1 MRTTTPSRKR
11 AILPPAVQR
20 RLDAIQHFLPHL
32 TLSRQRTLALWC
44 FGIQRARSHSLT
56 LVSLLLAPLCKCH
69 ANAMRK
75 RLKTWYAQTR
85 NAKRRLNVH
94 SCFAGLLR
102 WMTTDWSA
110 PNLLLALDTTT
121 LRNRWII
128 LTVSVLYKKRAI
140 PVAWRVLAWD
150 KQAWNPIW
158 KQLLSAL
165 APAFPPRVRVLVFAD
180 RGLYSPE
187 LFEYIRQLGAH
198 PAMRVNGDGGV
209 LVEGST
215 EWQMLQELVPSP
227 DTHWNGRCRV
237 FKTNSLDCTVLA
249 LWAAGMHE
257 AWIVLTDLPPCEA
270 SAVWYRYRS
279 WIEQGYRDL
288 KRLGG
293 SCHRTLVRDAARL
306 ERVWLA
312 LAVATLWVLW
322 YGTDEASAHR
332 VWGALWSRKRCV
344 VSVFRRGWLLVWLEM
359 LACVEGLCCGWFP
372 DPLEPVEDGGDRV

>member
-1 MRTTTPSRKR
+1 MRNTTPSRKR
-11 AILPPAVQR
+11 AILSPAVQR
-20 RLDAIQHFLPHL
+20 RLDAIQHCLPHL
-32 TLSRQRTLALWC
+32 TLSQQRTLALWC

-85 NAKRRLNVH
+85 RTKRRLNVH

-158 KQLLSAL
+158 NQLLSAL
-165 APAFPPRVRVLVFAD
+165 APAFPPGVR
-180 RGLYSPE
+180 
-187 LFEYIRQLGAH
+187 
-198 PAMRVNGDGGV
+198 V

-215 EWQMLQELVPSP
+215 EWQVLQALAPCP

-249 LWAAGMHE
+249 LWAVGMRE

-372 DPLEPVEDGGDRV
+372 DSLEPVEDGGDRV

>member
-1 MRTTTPSRKR
+1 
-11 AILPPAVQR
+11 VQR

-32 TLSRQRTLALWC
+32 TLSQQRTLALWC

-165 APAFPPRVRVLVFAD
+165 APAFPPRVRVLV
-180 RGLYSPE
+180 
-187 LFEYIRQLGAH
+187 
-198 PAMRVNGDGGV
+198 
-209 LVEGST
+209 EGST
-215 EWQMLQELVPSP
+215 EWQMLQALAPCP

-249 LWAAGMHE
+249 LWAVGMRE

-293 SCHRTLVRDAARL
+293 VVSSDAGSGCRAFR
-306 ERVWLA
+306 A
-312 LAVATLWVLW
+312 
-322 YGTDEASAHR
+322 
-332 VWGALWSRKRCV
+332 CV
-344 VSVFRRGWLLVWLEM
+344 VSVGGGDFVGAVVRDGRGVGASCVGCAVVAEALCGECVSSGLV
-359 LACVEGLCCGWFP
+359 VGVVGDVGVCGWIVLWLVP